1 MQDER
6 LIGCDSC
13 LGPPIN
19 SLIFVGC
26 QLCKM
31 LLGSSQL
38 WNIRGEI
45 KSPLEPVKSFDILL
59 MLKSFSKCTHFAK
72 GITHSYPLLPSFK
85 ATISYWMLDVF
96 MAPLKKKEK
105 GNGTL
110 LVSLTVG
117 IKAFSWEGELVL
129 PTQALLYSARG
140 KVCFPTHAFQKTE
153 ILEMLSEGIRLLT
166 SK

>member
-1 MQDER
+1 
-6 LIGCDSC
+6 
-13 LGPPIN
+13 
-19 SLIFVGC
+19 
-26 QLCKM
+26 
-31 LLGSSQL
+31 
-38 WNIRGEI
+38 
-45 KSPLEPVKSFDILL
+45 
-59 MLKSFSKCTHFAK
+59 
-72 GITHSYPLLPSFK
+72 
-85 ATISYWMLDVF
+85 MLDVF